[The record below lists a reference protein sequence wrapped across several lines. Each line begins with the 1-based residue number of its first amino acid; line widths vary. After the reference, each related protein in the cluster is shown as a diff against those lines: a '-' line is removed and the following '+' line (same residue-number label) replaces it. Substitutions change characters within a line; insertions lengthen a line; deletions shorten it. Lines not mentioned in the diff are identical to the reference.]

1 VLEFWICMSLATVGR
16 GSVAHFECPNGAAS
30 LSHDGPVVLIKMMGR
45 LDAAIGKQIATAL
58 DTALAGA
65 REPVATFWNL
75 EAMEHYH
82 SDVRVLC
89 TQALLRN
96 RANVM
101 SIQTLAT
108 NRIVKMGVAV
118 ANVALGGR
126 VRNTESRT
134 EFESLLR
141 KASR

>member
-1 VLEFWICMSLATVGR
+1 MSLATVGR
-16 GSVAHFECPNGAAS
+16 GSVAHYECPDGAAS
-30 LSHDGPVVLIKMMGR
+30 LSHDGPVVLIKMIGR
-45 LDAAIGKQIATAL
+45 VDAAVGKQIASAL
-58 DTALAGA
+58 DSVLASA
-65 REPVATFWNL
+65 TQPVATFWDL
-75 EAMEHYH
+75 EGMEHYH

-96 RANVM
+96 RARVLG
-101 SIQTLAT
+101 IQTLAT

-126 VRNTESRT
+126 VRNTEKRT
-134 EFESLLR
+134 EFELLLR

>member
-1 VLEFWICMSLATVGR
+1 MLKWQIFMSLATVGR
-16 GSVAHFECPNGAAS
+16 GSVAHFECPNGTAS
-30 LSHDGPVVLIKMMGR
+30 LSQEGAVVLIKMMGR
-45 LDAAIGKQIATAL
+45 LDAAIGKQLATAL
-58 DTALAGA
+58 DTVLANA
-65 REPVATFWNL
+65 SQSTATFWDL

-96 RANVM
+96 RARVA

-118 ANVALGGR
+118 ANVALSGR
-126 VRNTESRT
+126 VRNTENRT

>member
-1 VLEFWICMSLATVGR
+1 MSLATVGR
-16 GSVAHFECPNGAAS
+16 GSVAYFECPNGAAS
-30 LSHDGPVVLIKMMGR
+30 LSHEGAVVLIKMLGR
-45 LDAAIGKQIATAL
+45 LDAAIGKQIAGAL
-58 DTALAGA
+58 DSVLARA
-65 REPVATFWNL
+65 SQPCAAFLDL
-75 EAMEHYH
+75 EAMEQYH

-96 RANVM
+96 RSKVVA
-101 SIQTLAT
+101 IQTLAT

-126 VRNTESRT
+126 IRNTEDRA
-134 EFESLLR
+134 EFDSLLR